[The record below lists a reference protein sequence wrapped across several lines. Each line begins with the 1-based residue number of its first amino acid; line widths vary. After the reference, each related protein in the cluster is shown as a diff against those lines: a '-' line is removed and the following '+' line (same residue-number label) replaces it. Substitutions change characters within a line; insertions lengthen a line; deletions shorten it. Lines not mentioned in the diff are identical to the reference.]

1 MAQERLLIRVSEAAE
16 RLGISRTKAYEL
28 AKSGALPGTMK
39 VGQSLRVSARRLDEW
54 IERETTGPT
63 AA

>member
-28 AKSGALPGTMK
+28 AKAGALPGTMK
-39 VGQSLRVSARRLDEW
+39 VGLFGIGRN
-54 IERETTGPT
+54 RELPKV
-63 AA
+63 